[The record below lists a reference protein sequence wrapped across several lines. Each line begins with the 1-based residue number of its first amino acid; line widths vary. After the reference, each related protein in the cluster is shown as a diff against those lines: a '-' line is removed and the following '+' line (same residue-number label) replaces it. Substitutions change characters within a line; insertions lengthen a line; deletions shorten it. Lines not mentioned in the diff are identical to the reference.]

1 MNIQEYVDKKKEFY
15 KLLISFTD
23 EDSADGEFHEL
34 INYLDTEIIRK
45 DREEL
50 NEFLHLI
57 SKISKTQHRYPN
69 FTKKIENLILH
80 YKEEIKQSFSNFEI
94 FTIFRK
100 SKHVLL
106 ILFKNKILALDDL
119 ILKYIRTNKHR
130 KESYHLFF
138 YPEIKPFLNPT
149 EIRLFECELLAINP
163 KIFNDFESKRDI
175 GENDSYICSLI
186 RGDMIEDFIIY
197 INQTNISIENSTIKM
212 SIFETNN
219 FLLDKEPTFLEYSAF
234 FGSIQIFQYCLSNN
248 GHFTDFLCVYAIHGR
263 DAQIISII
271 EEERKNE
278 FRIEKMFFESI
289 KCHHNELAN
298 YIIENSMD
306 DTKINSDI
314 QSNFND
320 NLVAYAFRFYN
331 YSFFPSSFE
340 NNKFIV
346 FYLARYNYVKLFE
359 LFLKS
364 KPSELNSEVMID
376 ILKKKNFFNKILNLI
391 YIKHHFILL

>member
-1 MNIQEYVDKKKEFY
+1 MNIQEYVNKKKEFY

-149 EIRLFECELLAINP
+149 EIRLFECELLAI
-163 KIFNDFESKRDI
+163 KF
-175 GENDSYICSLI
+175 
-186 RGDMIEDFIIY
+186 
-197 INQTNISIENSTIKM
+197 
-212 SIFETNN
+212 
-219 FLLDKEPTFLEYSAF
+219 
-234 FGSIQIFQYCLSNN
+234 
-248 GHFTDFLCVYAIHGR
+248 
-263 DAQIISII
+263 
-271 EEERKNE
+271 
-278 FRIEKMFFESI
+278 
-289 KCHHNELAN
+289 
-298 YIIENSMD
+298 SM
-306 DTKINSDI
+306 
-314 QSNFND
+314 
-320 NLVAYAFRFYN
+320 
-331 YSFFPSSFE
+331 
-340 NNKFIV
+340 
-346 FYLARYNYVKLFE
+346 
-359 LFLKS
+359 
-364 KPSELNSEVMID
+364 
-376 ILKKKNFFNKILNLI
+376 ILNQNAKLVKMI
-391 YIKHHFILL
+391 HIFVH